1 MKNKPA
7 LFTAVF
13 IMSMILIPF
22 INVFADM
29 PAVVDEA
36 GYLNAE
42 ENKEITERLDNIRYQ
57 YDIDVA
63 IVIEDRMSGRTSQ
76 ETADDIYDYRG
87 YGLGSGSDG
96 MLLYVSKTPR
106 KYHFT
111 TYGRGIEVFNDD
123 ALKYIESNVVPYM
136 SNNDYYGA
144 FTEYADTAEEVLK
157 MASEGKTFRRKSL
170 EDLLIFAAVIIA
182 APLAAASFMTHNK
195 DKAMNTART
204 KLEADNYIKNGSMKL
219 VGSRDI
225 YLHSVQTRTPKPK
238 NNSSTTHVSSSGRV
252 HGGRGGS
259 Y

>member
-1 MKNKPA
+1 MKNKPT

-57 YDIDVA
+57 YNIDVA
-63 IVIEDRMSGRTSQ
+63 IVIEDRMSGSTAQ

-111 TYGRGIEVFNDD
+111 TYGRGMEVFNDD

-157 MASEGKTFRRKSL
+157 MEIGRA
-170 EDLLIFAAVIIA
+170 
-182 APLAAASFMTHNK
+182 
-195 DKAMNTART
+195 
-204 KLEADNYIKNGSMKL
+204 
-219 VGSRDI
+219 
-225 YLHSVQTRTPKPK
+225 
-238 NNSSTTHVSSSGRV
+238 HV
-252 HGGRGGS
+252 
-259 Y
+259 

>member
-1 MKNKPA
+1 M
-7 LFTAVF
+7 
-13 IMSMILIPF
+13 
-22 INVFADM
+22 
-29 PAVVDEA
+29 
-36 GYLNAE
+36 
-42 ENKEITERLDNIRYQ
+42 
-57 YDIDVA
+57 
-63 IVIEDRMSGRTSQ
+63 
-76 ETADDIYDYRG
+76 
-87 YGLGSGSDG
+87 
-96 MLLYVSKTPR
+96 
-106 KYHFT
+106 
-111 TYGRGIEVFNDD
+111 
-123 ALKYIESNVVPYM
+123 PYM

-182 APLAAASFMTHNK
+182 APLAVASFMTHNK